1 MLADV
6 EYLTSKYDAIRTAKL
21 GQGMTSHAS
30 LAINKN
36 DNIMTMQMATKLL
49 DLKEDYKV
57 SLRVNYG

>member
-1 MLADV
+1 M
-6 EYLTSKYDAIRTAKL
+6 EYLTSKYDVIRTAKL
-21 GQGMTSHAS
+21 GQGMTSYAP

-57 SLRVNYG
+57 SYRYFCSYNI